1 MLFPSKLFKRS
12 INLLKIPR
20 NRPISQLTASLRRMH
35 PSRRPSLPGLLFGLR
50 NVFGVGIGL
59 LGWSHVYACAQPE
72 ESINPGHRDLAKV
85 KCQKGKPSVV
95 IIGMRGAG
103 KTTLRYTFIASLAEK
118 MIGVAVV
125 TYLDSAAAGSELGLS
140 VIDVDT
146 EIERY
151 IGTNI
156 KSFINSNG
164 WKAFRDAENK
174 VFMNILNEHP
184 YGSVIACG
192 GGIVVTPS
200 NREVLKS
207 HPRVVEIVRDIEDI
221 VAYLELDKTRPAYA
235 IQSTRD
241 TYNERI
247 PWLNEC
253 AGWHFVIARGD
264 KNWKSTEQD
273 FSALIRLVQN
283 GRLTHSKFR

>member
-1 MLFPSKLFKRS
+1 
-12 INLLKIPR
+12 
-20 NRPISQLTASLRRMH
+20 
-35 PSRRPSLPGLLFGLR
+35 
-50 NVFGVGIGL
+50 
-59 LGWSHVYACAQPE
+59 VYACAQPE

-103 KTTLRYTFIASLAEK
+103 KTTL
-118 MIGVAVV
+118 
-125 TYLDSAAAGSELGLS
+125 SAAAGSELGLS